1 MRAAR
6 ASVKNPNMRS
16 RGRWRED
23 RAGRVDETVRRFSSP
38 ERRIAEMLAQEG
50 RTVTALPEGST
61 RAADAAVDGVA
72 HEFKTLLPGAT
83 SARVPNCLNRAKGQ
97 ASRVVIDARGSGLTR
112 DEAVRGVARAVGAY
126 PDRFRLVRIIC
137 DDYDLTW
144 SEEGR

>member
-1 MRAAR
+1 MSESCRDL
-6 ASVKNPNMRS
+6 
-16 RGRWRED
+16 G
-23 RAGRVDETVRRFSSP
+23 DESEHAF
-38 ERRIAEMLAQEG
+38 EG

-83 SARVPNCLNRAKGQ
+83 SARVRNCLNRAKGQ